1 MKEENKEKTKNVFKV
16 INDKGEEVNCEV
28 LFTFDSDETKKSYI
42 AYTDNTLDEV
52 GNVKVYASIYDKT
65 GESKELLP
73 IETEKEW
80 QIIENIFSKLQ
91 DKISEE
97 DKEEGE

>member
-1 MKEENKEKTKNVFKV
+1 MKEEKKNTFQV
-16 INDKGEEVNCEV
+16 INDEGKEVTCEV

-52 GNVKVYASIYDKT
+52 GNVKVYASIYDKN

-73 IETEKEW
+73 IESEKEW

-91 DKISEE
+91 DKVSEE
-97 DKEEGE
+97 EKGEE

>member
-1 MKEENKEKTKNVFKV
+1 MEETKKNTFQV
-16 INDKGEEVNCEV
+16 INDEGKEVTCEV

-42 AYTDNTLDEV
+42 AYTDNTLDEI
-52 GNVKVYASIYDKT
+52 GNIKVYASIYDKT

-73 IETEKEW
+73 IESEKEW

-91 DKISEE
+91 DKVSET
-97 DKEEGE
+97 EEGENSQE

>member
-1 MKEENKEKTKNVFKV
+1 MEETKKNTFQV
-16 INDKGEEVNCEV
+16 INDEGKEVTCEV

-65 GESKELLP
+65 GESKELSP
-73 IETEKEW
+73 IESDKEW

-91 DKISEE
+91 DKIAEE
-97 DKEEGE
+97 EKEGE

>member
-1 MKEENKEKTKNVFKV
+1 MEETKKNTFQV
-16 INDKGEEVNCEV
+16 INDEGKEVTCEI

-52 GNVKVYASIYDKT
+52 GNVKVYASIYDKN

-73 IETEKEW
+73 IESEKEW

-91 DKISEE
+91 DKVAETEEE
-97 DKEEGE
+97 DTEN